1 MKSYL
6 DFLQYCLNPELPM
19 PKGVG
24 DIDWVAMSFWAE
36 QQVIVG
42 VVFSGIEGTKA
53 QSLFHEMETFLT
65 TT

>member
-1 MKSYL
+1 
-6 DFLQYCLNPELPM
+6 M

-24 DIDWVAMSFWAE
+24 GIDWDAMSFWAE
-36 QQVIVG
+36 QQAIVG